1 MHAFMRAFFNF
12 FGEVT
17 KIVIVALL
25 IVLPVRYF
33 LVQPFFV
40 RGESM
45 EPNFLD
51 QEYLLID
58 EISYRFSDPAR
69 GDVVVFHYPRN
80 PSDYYIKRVIGL
92 PGERLVGR
100 DDKITVYSDA
110 YPDGLVLDESAYLPA
125 SEGLGAFE
133 VQVLGEGEY
142 FMVGDNRSRS
152 YDSRRWGPMD
162 KKYIVGK
169 VWLVVWPFPRAQAV
183 TAPPYYFF
191 LFTPVP
197 EPTAAPPQKG
207 YYLAPSGMHDILPEQ
222 QGAWLKFRAI
232 CEKEATQFGYGR
244 IETPV
249 LEFLKVFEKGTGAGT
264 DVVEKELYSLST
276 KGGEALALRPE
287 FTPGIIRA
295 YLEHGLASQPRPVR
309 LFALGPLFR
318 HDRPQ
323 KGRFRQFHQLDFEC
337 INSDSA
343 ACDVEIIFVTF
354 RILKKLGLK
363 NFSFHV
369 SSIGDPACRPAYERQ
384 LKGHLRA
391 HKSKLCGDCKR
402 RLEKNPLRVF
412 DCKEEKCQRV
422 ARVAPKIIDNLCEAC
437 HRHFKETLEMLD
449 ELEVPYQLN
458 GNIVRG
464 LDYYTRTVFE
474 VLVTSD
480 QAGETKSLALG
491 GGGRYDGL
499 AEVLGGRP
507 TPAGGGG
514 LGGGG

>member
-1 MHAFMRAFFNF
+1 MS
-12 FGEVT
+12 T
-17 KIVIVALL
+17 
-25 IVLPVRYF
+25 
-33 LVQPFFV
+33 
-40 RGESM
+40 
-45 EPNFLD
+45 
-51 QEYLLID
+51 
-58 EISYRFSDPAR
+58 PA
-69 GDVVVFHYPRN
+69 PETN
-80 PSDYYIKRVIGL
+80 EAPS
-92 PGERLVGR
+92 
-100 DDKITVYSDA
+100 
-110 YPDGLVLDESAYLPA
+110 
-125 SEGLGAFE
+125 
-133 VQVLGEGEY
+133 
-142 FMVGDNRSRS
+142 
-152 YDSRRWGPMD
+152 
-162 KKYIVGK
+162 
-169 VWLVVWPFPRAQAV
+169 
-183 TAPPYYFF
+183 
-191 LFTPVP
+191 
-197 EPTAAPPQKG
+197 QKG

-480 QAGETKSLALG
+480 QAGEVKSLALG
-491 GGGRYDGL
+491 CGGRYDGL

-507 TPAGGGG
+507 TPAVGVA
-514 LGGGG
+514 LGVERLIDILAEQGSPLKGPVTTPQVFIAQLGFLAKKKALRLMADLQTSGILVATAFDRDSLKSQLKAADRLKVPLALIIGQKEVIEETVIMRDMADGTQEMVSFKKTLDLVKKRLAQLKKS

>member
-1 MHAFMRAFFNF
+1 
-12 FGEVT
+12 
-17 KIVIVALL
+17 
-25 IVLPVRYF
+25 
-33 LVQPFFV
+33 
-40 RGESM
+40 
-45 EPNFLD
+45 
-51 QEYLLID
+51 
-58 EISYRFSDPAR
+58 
-69 GDVVVFHYPRN
+69 
-80 PSDYYIKRVIGL
+80 
-92 PGERLVGR
+92 
-100 DDKITVYSDA
+100 
-110 YPDGLVLDESAYLPA
+110 
-125 SEGLGAFE
+125 
-133 VQVLGEGEY
+133 
-142 FMVGDNRSRS
+142 
-152 YDSRRWGPMD
+152 
-162 KKYIVGK
+162 
-169 VWLVVWPFPRAQAV
+169 
-183 TAPPYYFF
+183 
-191 LFTPVP
+191 
-197 EPTAAPPQKG
+197 
-207 YYLAPSGMHDILPEQ
+207 MHDILPEQ

-507 TPAGGGG
+507 TPAVGVA
-514 LGGGG
+514 LGVERLIDILAEQGSPLKGPVTTPQVFIAQLGFLAKKKALRLMADLQTSGILVATAFDRDSLKSQLKAADRLKVPLALIIGQKEVIEETVIMRDMADGTQEMVSFKKTLDLVKKRLAQLKKS

>member
-1 MHAFMRAFFNF
+1 MS
-12 FGEVT
+12 T
-17 KIVIVALL
+17 
-25 IVLPVRYF
+25 
-33 LVQPFFV
+33 
-40 RGESM
+40 
-45 EPNFLD
+45 
-51 QEYLLID
+51 
-58 EISYRFSDPAR
+58 PA
-69 GDVVVFHYPRN
+69 PETN
-80 PSDYYIKRVIGL
+80 EAPS
-92 PGERLVGR
+92 
-100 DDKITVYSDA
+100 
-110 YPDGLVLDESAYLPA
+110 
-125 SEGLGAFE
+125 
-133 VQVLGEGEY
+133 
-142 FMVGDNRSRS
+142 
-152 YDSRRWGPMD
+152 
-162 KKYIVGK
+162 
-169 VWLVVWPFPRAQAV
+169 
-183 TAPPYYFF
+183 
-191 LFTPVP
+191 
-197 EPTAAPPQKG
+197 QKG

-264 DVVEKELYSLST
+264 DVVEKELYSLNT

-309 LFALGPLFR
+309 LFTLGPLFR

-507 TPAGGGG
+507 TPAVGVA
-514 LGGGG
+514 LGVERLIDILAEQGSPLKGPVTTPQVFIAQLGFLAKKKALRLMADLQTSGILVATAFDRDSLKSQLKAADRLKVPLALIIGQKEVIEETVIMRDMADGTQEMVSFKKTLDLVKKRLAQLKKS

>member
-1 MHAFMRAFFNF
+1 MS
-12 FGEVT
+12 T
-17 KIVIVALL
+17 
-25 IVLPVRYF
+25 
-33 LVQPFFV
+33 
-40 RGESM
+40 
-45 EPNFLD
+45 
-51 QEYLLID
+51 
-58 EISYRFSDPAR
+58 PA
-69 GDVVVFHYPRN
+69 PETN
-80 PSDYYIKRVIGL
+80 EAPS
-92 PGERLVGR
+92 
-100 DDKITVYSDA
+100 
-110 YPDGLVLDESAYLPA
+110 
-125 SEGLGAFE
+125 
-133 VQVLGEGEY
+133 
-142 FMVGDNRSRS
+142 
-152 YDSRRWGPMD
+152 
-162 KKYIVGK
+162 
-169 VWLVVWPFPRAQAV
+169 
-183 TAPPYYFF
+183 
-191 LFTPVP
+191 
-197 EPTAAPPQKG
+197 QKG

-480 QAGETKSLALG
+480 QAGEVKSLALG

-507 TPAGGGG
+507 TPAVGVA
-514 LGGGG
+514 LGVERLIDILAEQGNPLKGPVTTPQVFIAQLGFLAKKKALRLMADLQTSGILVATAFDRDSLKSQLKAADRLKVPLALIIGQREVIEETVILRDMADGTQEMVSFKKALDLVKKRLAQLKKS

>member
-1 MHAFMRAFFNF
+1 M
-12 FGEVT
+12 
-17 KIVIVALL
+17 
-25 IVLPVRYF
+25 
-33 LVQPFFV
+33 
-40 RGESM
+40 
-45 EPNFLD
+45 
-51 QEYLLID
+51 
-58 EISYRFSDPAR
+58 
-69 GDVVVFHYPRN
+69 
-80 PSDYYIKRVIGL
+80 
-92 PGERLVGR
+92 
-100 DDKITVYSDA
+100 
-110 YPDGLVLDESAYLPA
+110 
-125 SEGLGAFE
+125 
-133 VQVLGEGEY
+133 
-142 FMVGDNRSRS
+142 
-152 YDSRRWGPMD
+152 
-162 KKYIVGK
+162 
-169 VWLVVWPFPRAQAV
+169 
-183 TAPPYYFF
+183 
-191 LFTPVP
+191 FTPVP
-197 EPTAAPPQKG
+197 ETNEAPPQKG

-480 QAGETKSLALG
+480 QAGEVKSLALG
-491 GGGRYDGL
+491 GGGRYDSL
-499 AEVLGGRP
+499 AEQGNPLKGPVTTPQVFIAQLGFLAKKKALRLMADLQTSGILVATAFDRDSLKSQLKAADRLKVP
-507 TPAGGGG
+507 LALIIGQREVIEETVILRDMADGTQEMVSFKKA
-514 LGGGG
+514 LDLVKKRLAQLKKS

>member
-1 MHAFMRAFFNF
+1 M
-12 FGEVT
+12 
-17 KIVIVALL
+17 
-25 IVLPVRYF
+25 
-33 LVQPFFV
+33 
-40 RGESM
+40 
-45 EPNFLD
+45 
-51 QEYLLID
+51 
-58 EISYRFSDPAR
+58 
-69 GDVVVFHYPRN
+69 
-80 PSDYYIKRVIGL
+80 
-92 PGERLVGR
+92 
-100 DDKITVYSDA
+100 
-110 YPDGLVLDESAYLPA
+110 
-125 SEGLGAFE
+125 
-133 VQVLGEGEY
+133 
-142 FMVGDNRSRS
+142 
-152 YDSRRWGPMD
+152 
-162 KKYIVGK
+162 
-169 VWLVVWPFPRAQAV
+169 
-183 TAPPYYFF
+183 
-191 LFTPVP
+191 
-197 EPTAAPPQKG
+197 
-207 YYLAPSGMHDILPEQ
+207 PEQ

-480 QAGETKSLALG
+480 QAGEVKSLAWG

-507 TPAGGGG
+507 TPAVGVA
-514 LGGGG
+514 LGVERLIDILAEQGSPLKGPVTTPQVFIAQLGFLAKKKALRLMADLQTSGILVATAFDRDSLKSQLKAADRLKVPLALIIGQKEVIEETVIMRDMADGTQEMVSFKKTLDLVKKRLAQLKKS